1 MAIARIAAVIPINGN
16 TRLFLSPVCT
26 FPEFLLEELLLLL
39 LLLFMMLFTVLLPPL
54 LPLLEFDPLPLPVP
68 PLFSLP
74 DPFPGFGSSGFGFSG
89 FGFPGVGFYGSG
101 FSGPGFSDDSTP
113 INTTAD
119 FPP

>member
-1 MAIARIAAVIPINGN
+1 MATARIAAVIPINGN

-74 DPFPGFGSSGFGFSG
+74 DPFPGFGSSGFGFS
-89 FGFPGVGFYGSG
+89 
-101 FSGPGFSDDSTP
+101 
-113 INTTAD
+113 
-119 FPP
+119 

>member
-1 MAIARIAAVIPINGN
+1 MAITRTATAIPITGN

-39 LLLFMMLFTVLLPPL
+39 LLLFVMLFTILLPPL
-54 LPLLEFDPLPLPVP
+54 LPLLEFDPLPVP
-68 PLFSLP
+68 FPLL
-74 DPFPGFGSSGFGFSG
+74 DPLPGFGASG
-89 FGFPGVGFYGSG
+89 FGFPGFGFPG
-101 FSGPGFSDDSTP
+101 FSGPGVSGVSTP